1 MNKPTKQLS
10 RIQFYASLLCSAA
23 FPLSVFAEETSVAT
37 PEAQS
42 LCPAEF
48 IANQP
53 KKIEADLTDKR
64 IYISSDKARVDSES
78 VTYFEGTVE
87 ARQGDKRLAAD
98 KVRYDRTTEQVDAE
112 GKIIKDRVEKQV
124 MPMTKW
130 FAEQYFQTVELM
142 QKDPRF
148 KTLPNYNQT
157 SCVATVIIATNNALD
172 KVRSARDK
180 AEALED
186 ISSAIKTDEVVNG

>member
-1 MNKPTKQLS
+1 MTKL
-10 RIQFYASLLCSAA
+10 
-23 FPLSVFAEETSVAT
+23 P
-37 PEAQS
+37 
-42 LCPAEF
+42 
-48 IANQP
+48 
-53 KKIEADLTDKR
+53 
-64 IYISSDKARVDSES
+64 
-78 VTYFEGTVE
+78 
-87 ARQGDKRLAAD
+87 
-98 KVRYDRTTEQVDAE
+98 
-112 GKIIKDRVEKQV
+112 IKDRVEKQV

-186 ISSAIKTDEVVNG
+186 ISSTIKTDEVING

>member
-1 MNKPTKQLS
+1 MTKL
-10 RIQFYASLLCSAA
+10 
-23 FPLSVFAEETSVAT
+23 P
-37 PEAQS
+37 
-42 LCPAEF
+42 
-48 IANQP
+48 
-53 KKIEADLTDKR
+53 
-64 IYISSDKARVDSES
+64 
-78 VTYFEGTVE
+78 
-87 ARQGDKRLAAD
+87 
-98 KVRYDRTTEQVDAE
+98 
-112 GKIIKDRVEKQV
+112 IKERVEKQV

-186 ISSAIKTDEVVNG
+186 ISSTIKTDEVVNG

>member
-1 MNKPTKQLS
+1 MTKL
-10 RIQFYASLLCSAA
+10 
-23 FPLSVFAEETSVAT
+23 P
-37 PEAQS
+37 
-42 LCPAEF
+42 
-48 IANQP
+48 
-53 KKIEADLTDKR
+53 
-64 IYISSDKARVDSES
+64 
-78 VTYFEGTVE
+78 
-87 ARQGDKRLAAD
+87 
-98 KVRYDRTTEQVDAE
+98 
-112 GKIIKDRVEKQV
+112 IKDRVEKQV

-157 SCVATVIIATNNALD
+157 SCVATVIIANNNALD

-186 ISSAIKTDEVVNG
+186 ISSTIKTDEVVNG

>member
-1 MNKPTKQLS
+1 MTKL
-10 RIQFYASLLCSAA
+10 
-23 FPLSVFAEETSVAT
+23 P
-37 PEAQS
+37 
-42 LCPAEF
+42 
-48 IANQP
+48 
-53 KKIEADLTDKR
+53 
-64 IYISSDKARVDSES
+64 
-78 VTYFEGTVE
+78 
-87 ARQGDKRLAAD
+87 
-98 KVRYDRTTEQVDAE
+98 
-112 GKIIKDRVEKQV
+112 IKDRVEKQV

-130 FAEQYFQTVELM
+130 FAEQYFQTVELT

-186 ISSAIKTDEVVNG
+186 ISSTIKTDEVVNG